1 MSINGRFGEVP
12 LSVLD
17 LAPVPATTGSRRAAV
32 AEAIRGT
39 VHLAQRAEALG
50 YARYWV
56 TENHGLPVTASSAPA
71 VLIGGIAAATTTIRV
86 GSGGVLLPN
95 HAPFAIAEQ
104 FGTLVALHGNRIDL
118 GVGRAGGS
126 DPLLAAAFRR
136 GSTTSADDHARR
148 IAELRRYIGGLEPDP
163 GVDRA
168 AALVAVPGH
177 ASDPDLWVLG
187 TSAETARLAGGAG
200 LRFAFAHHLAPA
212 GGAAAIA
219 AYRGA
224 FRPSRSSAVP
234 IAMVSVNV
242 VAADTSEDANREALP
257 ATIGFLRVVQGARP
271 DPISIADA
279 AALTLSDDER
289 AFVGAAGTGQAIGD
303 RREVRAALER
313 LVEDTAAD
321 ELMVQPIAYSPEGRV
336 RTLEIVAGIG
346 RPGHSFPSV
355 TVEHRDRRS

>member
-17 LAPVPATTGSRRAAV
+17 LAPVRATTGSRRAAV

-71 VLIGGIAAATTTIRV
+71 VLIGGIAAATATIRV

-136 GSTTSADDHARR
+136 GSTTSADDHAHR
-148 IAELRRYIGGLEPDP
+148 ITELRRYIGGLESNDDP
-163 GVDRA
+163 GVDQTA
-168 AALVAVPGH
+168 TLIAVPGH

-187 TSAETARLAGGAG
+187 TSAETARLAGEAG

-224 FRPSRSSAVP
+224 FQPSRSSAVP
-234 IAMVSVNV
+234 VAMVSVNV
-242 VAADTSEDANREALP
+242 VAADTPEDANREALP
-257 ATIGFLRVVQGARP
+257 ATVGFLRVVQGGRP
-271 DPISIADA
+271 YPISISDA
-279 AALTLSDDER
+279 AALTLSDEER
-289 AFVGAAGTGQAIGD
+289 AFIAAAGAGQAIGD
-303 RREVRAALER
+303 RRKVRAALER
-313 LVEDTAAD
+313 LLEDTAAD

-336 RTLEIVAGIG
+336 RTLEIVAGFRQG
-346 RPGHSFPSV
+346 
-355 TVEHRDRRS
+355 E